1 MASKIQNMKKNIIFY
16 LTAITMVATMSGCQ
30 KKIDEAFAN
39 PNASVRVPIETL
51 LPGIIG
57 NFVGSSAAAGSAY
70 GTANDGL
77 YVGRYVQYWA
87 TNSAGNQY
95 DQMGGATGASDILGS
110 VWAMH
115 YFGMGENLNKM
126 VKWGIEEEKWDYV
139 GVGYAIRAWSWLTL
153 TNMHGEVIMR
163 EAFRPEQLVFK
174 YDAQKDVYD
183 TVRAIARMAISY
195 LERTDG
201 KVSQSNLAK
210 GDAFFYN
217 GDVNKWKKFVYTVM
231 ARSFN
236 HLSNKADYKADSVI
250 KYALL
255 GINSNADN
263 ASAKFANTG
272 ITGTSNFYGP
282 YRNNVGALRQTEY
295 IANLMNGLNTRFTG
309 AVDPR
314 AWYMLRENTNN
325 TIRGIKLNKGASGLV
340 TNDQPQGF
348 WGQTFGTASAPVSD
362 AACRYIFKNGSPF
375 PIITASE
382 NKFILAEAYLRK
394 GDVNSALTAY
404 KDGISLN
411 FDMLVND
418 YAAGVPAAR
427 LITPTMKTTYLTNPV
442 VVPSASNLS
451 LSHIMLQK
459 YIALYGFGMLETW
472 VDMRRFHYSDLDE
485 KAGGQVYAD
494 LVMPTGIDLFINNSG
509 KLTYRAR
516 PRYNSEYLYNVAELE
531 RLGALALDYSTKEQW
546 FSQK

>member
-16 LTAITMVATMSGCQ
+16 LTAITMVASMSGCQ

-39 PNASVRVPIETL
+39 PNASVRVPVETL

-87 TNSAGNQY
+87 TNSSGNQY

-153 TNMHGEVIMR
+153 TNMYGEVIMK

-174 YDAQKDVYD
+174 YDTQKDVYD

-263 ASAKFANTG
+263 ATAKFANTG

-282 YRNNVGALRQTEY
+282 YRNNVGALRQTDY

-325 TIRGIKLNKGASGLV
+325 TIRGIKLNKGSSGLV

-348 WGQTFGTASAPVSD
+348 WGQAFASASAPVSD
-362 AACRYIFKNGSPF
+362 AACRYIFKNGAPF

-394 GDVNSALTAY
+394 GDVNAALTAY
-404 KDGISLN
+404 TDGISLN
-411 FDMLVND
+411 FDMLIND
-418 YAAGVPAAR
+418 YAAAVPSAR
-427 LITPTMKTTYLTNPV
+427 LITPAMKTAYLTNPV

-459 YIALYGFGMLETW
+459 YIALYGYGMMETW
-472 VDMRRFHYSDLDE
+472 VDMRRFHYTDLDE

-494 LVMPTGIDLFINNSG
+494 LVMPTGIDLFINNGG
-509 KLTYRAR
+509 KQTYRAR

-531 RLGALALDYSTKEQW
+531 RLGALALDYNTKEQW